1 MTQPEPLPEPE
12 NFESEIDGTQ
22 PHEFFPE
29 PLEKEQNDE
38 SIEFPPEGFVSPEPE
53 TSSET
58 RGDLD
63 EDISPPESA
72 DRPELEPVE
81 VPASEGEV
89 VDDTKTIEPEN
100 EEIVIIDEGET
111 VPEPSELPP
120 QSESAMEPEVADDT
134 PSDEHVDERRV
145 SFAPGTPEPKPTA
158 RRKKAVKGAKG
169 KKKRIAVPLDEV
181 PADILAMLES
191 SFDGIPPPPPPPA
204 SEVPGDSNDL
214 PPADFTEDKST
225 EWEQDGL
232 LPEGDANL
240 DPLQLDEPKGGLDPS
255 NEGIVDVPTLT
266 ESSGDDDLPP
276 LDSLPPNDVDEKS
289 ILADKTQREEL
300 SQDPVDTGDG
310 TVVPDPPQQDT
321 IFTFSMPAEGVEPEK
336 PSKKK
341 GSKSSKDK
349 SKKKS
354 SKSRPKDSSPPPA
367 GLGIDVGPAPV
378 PEIDDL
384 PQDIPPV
391 LEEIPASSHEG
402 EPDAESA
409 APPPPAS
416 SETEVQGEDPKDAR
430 SEDQEPI
437 LSDPLASDAPSQD
450 ANGNGEESQVQPD
463 PPAQEIDT
471 VEDNSEV
478 QEQPGDA
485 NPDLET
491 PNPSGKDPEGQDQS
505 ATDVVLSPTDSGVE
519 FEDVEKSLPSEGEET
534 SSPVLENSEVEQIDL
549 PKGDKETTLSNDEQT
564 STPDLELSNES
575 ARTEEVGEFEEV
587 VSPIDETSS
596 HVEPDGGSQPPAPSD
611 DLPSTEVEAIA
622 VVEGSEEP
630 LSNDGAENQPQIE
643 NTEEAVVQD
652 ASTVSGVDES
662 IEIESGSPDI
672 ASPGEGESK
681 PPDEPEPE
689 PVLEVKSEDVEHEA
703 PQPDHL
709 VEEAEL
715 DLPKAID
722 EAIIDEVAIS
732 DDPVPE
738 EQAIVDD
745 GPGPEAP
752 PSPNLSKTSSSGSR
766 KNKAAH
772 WERKHE
778 DNVLKEVFEDS
789 SKVLARPKGGKDEVR
804 IKGRAHKSRRLSS
817 TEEDEAR
824 RRRRALRRA
833 EEAARLV
840 EEERRKLEED
850 EQRRI
855 RRDEK
860 RAARKAEAEVEE
872 KIRRLREEADKIRA
886 SRGDDEAR
894 RKRHRDRDRERE
906 PTSSH
911 REAKDAGPSLK
922 LPFQSL
928 PKTLGLA
935 KGQSY
940 RGKQDRHV
948 EELQAAAPSKHRE
961 ETIGREPAKD
971 KPKEESTRP
980 SSSSGSKSHH
990 RHRHHRSEGDRPSRT
1005 SRESDHHP
1013 RRPVIEEERPKSL
1026 FGLLRRL

>member
-1 MTQPEPLPEPE
+1 MLTNGLTQSEPLPEPE
-12 NFESEIDGTQ
+12 NFEFQIDGAQ
-22 PHEFFPE
+22 PHESLAE

-38 SIEFPPEGFVSPEPE
+38 SVELLPEGFVSPEPE
-53 TSSET
+53 TRSET
-58 RGDLD
+58 QGDLN
-63 EDISPPESA
+63 EDISPPGSA

-81 VPASEGEV
+81 VPASESEV
-89 VDDTKTIEPEN
+89 VDDTKTIQPEN

-111 VPEPSELPP
+111 VAEPSELPP
-120 QSESAMEPEVADDT
+120 QPESAMEPEVADDAQ
-134 PSDEHVDERRV
+134 SDEHVDERRV

-158 RRKKAVKGAKG
+158 RKKKAAKG
-169 KKKRIAVPLDEV
+169 TKSKKKRIAVPLDEV
-181 PADILAMLES
+181 PADILAMLDS

-204 SEVPGDSNDL
+204 PEVPGDSTDL
-214 PPADFTEDKST
+214 PPADVIENQSI
-225 EWEQDGL
+225 EGEQDGL
-232 LPEGDANL
+232 LLEGDASS
-240 DPLQLDEPKGGLDPS
+240 DPLQLDDPKSEIELS
-255 NEGIVDVPTLT
+255 NEGIVDVPTLP
-266 ESSGDDDLPP
+266 ESQGGEDLPP
-276 LDSLPPNDVDEKS
+276 LDSLPPNDVDEKLHS
-289 ILADKTQREEL
+289 LDTTKFEEP
-300 SQDPVDTGDG
+300 SQDIIDTGDG
-310 TVVPDPPQQDT
+310 TVVPDPPQQDPV
-321 IFTFSMPAEGVEPEK
+321 FTFSMPPEGVAPEK

-341 GSKSSKDK
+341 SSKPSKDK

-354 SKSRPKDSSPPPA
+354 SKSRPKESSPPPA
-367 GLGIDVGPAPV
+367 GLGIDVGPVPV

-391 LEEIPASSHEG
+391 LDDIPALPHEG

-409 APPPPAS
+409 APTPPAS
-416 SETEVQGEDPKDAR
+416 SETEVQGAESKDSP
-430 SEDQEPI
+430 SEDQEPA
-437 LSDPLASDAPSQD
+437 LSDPLVSDAPLQD
-450 ANGNGEESQVQPD
+450 SNENDEEILAQTD
-463 PPAQEIDT
+463 PPAPQIDN

-478 QEQPGDA
+478 QERSGDA
-485 NPDLET
+485 N
-491 PNPSGKDPEGQDQS
+491 PEGQDQS

-519 FEDVEKSLPSEGEET
+519 FEDVEKSLPSEGEAT

-549 PKGDKETTLSNDEQT
+549 PKEDEETMLSKEEQT
-564 STPDLELSNES
+564 STPDLALSDAN
-575 ARTEEVGEFEEV
+575 ARTEEEGELQEV
-587 VSPIDETSS
+587 VSPTDETSND
-596 HVEPDGGSQPPAPSD
+596 VEPDGGSQPAEPSD
-611 DLPSTEVEAIA
+611 ELPSTEVEA
-622 VVEGSEEP
+622 VVVAEGSEEP
-630 LSNDGAENQPQIE
+630 LSNDGAENQPEIE
-643 NTEEAVVQD
+643 GTEEAVVED
-652 ASTVSGVDES
+652 ASTISGVDES
-662 IEIESGSPDI
+662 NEIESSGPDI

-681 PPDEPEPE
+681 PPDESEPD
-689 PVLEVKSEDVEHEA
+689 PVFEVKSDDVEPEA

-709 VEEAEL
+709 VEEAEA
-715 DLPKAID
+715 DIPKAID
-722 EAIIDEVAIS
+722 EAIIDEVAVL
-732 DDPVPE
+732 DDPVLD

-766 KNKAAH
+766 KSKAAH

-778 DNVLKEVFEDS
+778 ENVLKEVFEDS
-789 SKVLARPKGGKDEVR
+789 SKFLARPKGGKDEVR

-833 EEAARLV
+833 EEAARLA

-850 EQRRI
+850 KQRRI

-872 KIRRLREEADKIRA
+872 KIKRLREEAEKIRA

-894 RKRHRDRDRERE
+894 RKRHRDRGRERE

-911 REAKDAGPSLK
+911 REVKDAGPSLK

-948 EELQAAAPSKHRE
+948 EELQAGAPSKHRE
-961 ETIGREPAKD
+961 ETIPREPAKD
-971 KPKEESTRP
+971 KAKEESTRP